1 MDQILN
7 LVLGEFIFCII
18 LMIAEKYIE
27 NYTIKDVQQINLIVF
42 KYVEKLKP
50 HFTKFATKWKKRD
63 CNKLR
68 NKMIA
73 STLEDIYKYKN
84 DKDYQDVF
92 RMLNYILQKNI
103 HHDIFKDLGEKVD
116 KCAKFKINIK
126 KHTFK
131 VYHK

>member
-1 MDQILN
+1 MDQVFVDIFA
-7 LVLGEFIFCII
+7 EFIFCII
-18 LMIAEKYIE
+18 LMLSEEFIE
-27 NYTIKDVQQINLIVF
+27 NYTIKDVQQINTVVL

-50 HFTKFATKWKKRD
+50 HFTKYFLKWEKRD

-68 NKMIA
+68 NKMIS

-84 DKDYQDVF
+84 DKDYQDIF
-92 RMLNYILQKNI
+92 CMMNYILRKKI

-126 KHTFK
+126 KHIFK